1 MEKARIM
8 LSGRNAKEL
17 DRVCNQIAY
26 VAKSANANVK
36 GPIPLPTKKIKIVC
50 RKNPSGQGNAFYD
63 RWEMRIH
70 KRIVD
75 IYMTERSAK
84 AIRNVMGIQIPEGIE
99 VEIAISK

>member
-8 LSGRNAKEL
+8 LSGRNVKEL
-17 DRVCNQIAY
+17 DGVCNQIVY
-26 VAKSANANVK
+26 VAKSANANVR

-50 RKNPSGQGNAFYD
+50 RKNPSGQGNAFWD

-75 IYMTERSAK
+75 IIMSERSAR
-84 AIRNVMGIQIPEGIE
+84 AIRDIMRIQIPEGINI
-99 VEIAISK
+99 EISISR